1 MAVGPE
7 PAMRELGLV
16 GEAEDEAAAVAQRNQ
31 HSEQR
36 KTLDI
41 LLGAIERVDDPDV
54 LRAFALRGEFFT
66 DDAVAGMRAVD
77 GCADGLFDGAVG
89 VGDGGTVG
97 FCFDCG
103 WIGKFVAQDGAGEI
117 GEMVGEREMV
127 VRDAI

>member
-7 PAMRELGLV
+7 PAMRELRLV

-41 LLGAIERVDDPDV
+41 LGAIERVDDPDV
-54 LRAFALRGEFFT
+54 LRAFALWREFFT
-66 DDAVAGMRAVD
+66 DDAVAGMRVVD

-97 FCFDCG
+97 FCFDYG
-103 WIGKFVAQDGAGEI
+103 WIGKFVAQDGAGKI
-117 GEMVGEREMV
+117 GEMVGEREIV